1 MSDARSAAPDD
12 PLAPAD
18 PLEAHAPPERVN
30 YATGVLLD
38 AQDFRDEQTYHRGRL
53 ARALSALVGF
63 GTVAGLRV
71 MPPAS
76 GDAELELHVA
86 PGLALDRHG
95 RLVELAVPHCLRLA
109 RWFAAE
115 ATATLRA
122 AVHRAP
128 RVDVPV
134 AIVADVFLAAETCA
148 RAKTPAFATGPFA
161 ALDAVVPARLGEAA
175 RLDLVLRAEGG
186 PGPIPAPQ
194 NFWPAPDATAE
205 AKLQA
210 VLGAWDAGIA
220 RDVPLDPL
228 AEHVAGR
235 EPAAVL
241 LARVTIP
248 VDLPEGTPATTRPTL
263 DLTRPVSVDNGLRPF
278 VFLPGRW
285 LGTAPDIQPLVQS

>member
-1 MSDARSAAPDD
+1 MSDVAL
-12 PLAPAD
+12 PLAADPAARAD

-38 AQDFRDEQTYHRGRL
+38 AEDFRAEQTYHRSRL
-53 ARALSALVGF
+53 ARAMSALAGF

-71 MPPAS
+71 QPPAA

-95 RLVELAVPHCLRLA
+95 RLVELPVPYCLRLA

-115 ATATLRA
+115 ATASLRA
-122 AVHRAP
+122 ALHRTP
-128 RVDVPV
+128 RVAVPAAV
-134 AIVADVFLAAETCA
+134 VADVFLAAESCA

-161 ALDAVVPARLGEAA
+161 ALDAVVPARVGEAA

-186 PGPIPAPQ
+186 PGPIPAPR

-205 AKLQA
+205 TKLQA
-210 VLGAWDAGIA
+210 VLGSWDAGFA
-220 RDVPLDPL
+220 QETPLDPL
-228 AEHVAGR
+228 AEHVVGR
-235 EPAAVL
+235 DPSAVL

-248 VDLPEGTPATTRPTL
+248 VDLAEGAPATTRPML
-263 DLTRPVSVDNGLRPF
+263 DLTRRVSVDNGLRPF

-285 LGTAPDIQPLVQS
+285 LGRAPDIQPLVQP